1 MKYLDALTYPE
12 LSLFRACMLGL
23 FYKHILEAFIF
34 LSPHLE
40 YHPRTEFKLDTSA
53 SLCVYLLYFINE
65 LWKLMFPFKPFQKY
79 HP

>member
-40 YHPRTEFKLDTSA
+40 YHP
-53 SLCVYLLYFINE
+53 
-65 LWKLMFPFKPFQKY
+65 
-79 HP
+79 